1 MKKDKKII
9 LGVSGSIAAFKS
21 ADIASL
27 LSQKGYD
34 VSVIMTKEAEHF
46 ITPLTMQML
55 SANKV
60 YRDMFEVTD
69 DWDVEH
75 VSLAQSA
82 SLILIAPA
90 TANVIAKLACGLCD
104 DLLTCTVLATRAPV
118 LLAPA
123 MNDAM
128 YQHKSTQANIERLKK
143 LGYHFIGPVKGR
155 LACGTVGLGRLS
167 EVEDIV
173 SASSRLIR

>member
-34 VSVIMTKEAEHF
+34 VSVIMTKEAEYF
-46 ITPLTMQML
+46 ITPLTLQML

-60 YRDMFEVTD
+60 YKDMFEAAD
-69 DWDVEH
+69 AWDVEH

-82 SLILIAPA
+82 NLILIAPA
-90 TANVIAKLACGLCD
+90 TANIIAKLASGLCD
-104 DLLTCTVLATRAPV
+104 DLLTCTVLASRAPV

-128 YQHKSTQANIERLKK
+128 YQHKATQANIERLKK
-143 LGYHFIGPVKGR
+143 IGYHFIGPVKGR
-155 LACGTVGLGRLS
+155 LACGKVALGRMS
-167 EVEDIV
+167 DVEDIV
-173 SASSRLIR
+173 NDSLRLAR